1 MAVFTFR
8 TTLEYAD
15 GLCDHKR
22 MFDIREKA
30 KGVQVGDVVRYE
42 PYYNKKVVKG
52 HKISEKRYRVIY
64 VDGNDPRI
72 MKDFDIFQ
80 LEEIVPEFE

>member
-1 MAVFTFR
+1 MAIFTFK

-22 MFDIREKA
+22 MFDMREKSKCIKA
-30 KGVQVGDVVRYE
+30 GDIVRYE
-42 PYYNKKVVKG
+42 PWYNKKAVKG
-52 HKISEKRYRVIY
+52 HAITSKSFRVIY
-64 VDGNDPRI
+64 VDGNDPRV
-72 MKDFDIFQ
+72 MKNYDIFQ

>member
-1 MAVFTFR
+1 MAVFTFK

-30 KGVQVGDVVRYE
+30 KAVKAGDVIRYI
-42 PYYNKKVVKG
+42 PWYRGKAVQG
-52 HKISEKRYRVIY
+52 HGITEKRFRVVY
-64 VDGNDPRI
+64 VDNADPRV

-80 LEEIVPEFE
+80 LEEIVPKFE

>member
-1 MAVFTFR
+1 MAVFDFK

-22 MFDIREKA
+22 MFDIREKT
-30 KGVQVGDVVRYE
+30 KGIKVGDVIHYT
-42 PYYNKKVVKG
+42 PWYKNKAVIGHAITSKRFGVV
-52 HKISEKRYRVIY
+52 Y
-64 VDGNDPRI
+64 VDHDDPRV

-80 LEEIVPEFE
+80 MVEIMPEYE